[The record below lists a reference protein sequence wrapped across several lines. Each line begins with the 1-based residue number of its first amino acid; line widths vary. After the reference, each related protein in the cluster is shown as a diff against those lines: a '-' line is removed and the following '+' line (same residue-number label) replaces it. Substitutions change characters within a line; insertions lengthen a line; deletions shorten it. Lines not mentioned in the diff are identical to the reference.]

1 MEATRD
7 IPAEELSAL
16 RDPATRRGAFDRL
29 VGTYL
34 RPLYWHARRLVVV
47 HEDAEDVVQET
58 FIRAYDKIGTF
69 RGGAGELGAW
79 LYRIA
84 TNTALTMLRRRRPG
98 LFSSLD
104 DVSRILASRVAEE
117 CGEDADRTLVRFQQA
132 ILELPLK
139 QRLVFNLRYY
149 DRMPNGQIARVLGQ
163 REETERET
171 NTGTMNHEFGNI
183 GRRLPYDLPEH
194 RLEALHERILRNTAA
209 RPAPAARTRRLYLA
223 AGVSVAAALLATG
236 ILLSGHLSHRAEAP
250 LPDIEQMLATTPTET
265 LQQAAAENYDDILYN
280 QQL

>member
-1 MEATRD
+1 MTV
-7 IPAEELSAL
+7 IPPSPSEDSDLQLVERTVAGDQRAYELL
-16 RDPATRRGAFDRL
+16 VIKYQRRIERL
-29 VGTYL
+29 VG
-34 RPLYWHARRLVVV
+34 RMVRDVDLVP
-47 HEDAEDVVQET
+47 DITQET

-149 DRMPNGQIARVLGQ
+149 DRMPYGEIARVLGQ
-163 REETERET
+163 REET
-171 NTGTMNHEFGNI
+171 
-183 GRRLPYDLPEH
+183 LK
-194 RLEALHERILRNTAA
+194 
-209 RPAPAARTRRLYLA
+209 
-223 AGVSVAAALLATG
+223 V
-236 ILLSGHLSHRAEAP
+236 
-250 LPDIEQMLATTPTET
+250 
-265 LQQAAAENYDDILYN
+265 NYHYAVQKLKEKLTQEI
-280 QQL
+280 

>member
-1 MEATRD
+1 MGQLTRNEVFTLAVQKYSD
-7 IPAEELSAL
+7 AVYRAAIHNSRCTA
-16 RDPATRRGAFDRL
+16 
-29 VGTYL
+29 
-34 RPLYWHARRLVVV
+34 
-47 HEDAEDVVQET
+47 DAEDVVQET
-58 FIRAYDKIGTF
+58 FVRAYDRIGTF

-149 DRMPNGQIARVLGQ
+149 DRMPYGQIARVLGQ
-163 REETERET
+163 REETLKVNYHHAVQKLKEKLTRE
-171 NTGTMNHEFGNI
+171 
-183 GRRLPYDLPEH
+183 L
-194 RLEALHERILRNTAA
+194 
-209 RPAPAARTRRLYLA
+209 
-223 AGVSVAAALLATG
+223 
-236 ILLSGHLSHRAEAP
+236 
-250 LPDIEQMLATTPTET
+250 
-265 LQQAAAENYDDILYN
+265 
-280 QQL
+280 

>member
-1 MEATRD
+1 MEETRD

-16 RDPATRRGAFDRL
+16 RNPATRRGAFDRL
-29 VGTYL
+29 VGAYL

-69 RGGAGELGAW
+69 RGGAGELGTW

-149 DRMPNGQIARVLGQ
+149 DRMPYGEIARVLGQ
-163 REETERET
+163 REETLKVNYHHAVQKLKEKLTRE
-171 NTGTMNHEFGNI
+171 
-183 GRRLPYDLPEH
+183 L
-194 RLEALHERILRNTAA
+194 
-209 RPAPAARTRRLYLA
+209 
-223 AGVSVAAALLATG
+223 
-236 ILLSGHLSHRAEAP
+236 
-250 LPDIEQMLATTPTET
+250 
-265 LQQAAAENYDDILYN
+265 
-280 QQL
+280 

>member
-1 MEATRD
+1 MEETRD

-16 RDPATRRGAFDRL
+16 RNPATRRGAFDRL
-29 VGTYL
+29 VGAYL
-34 RPLYWHARRLVVV
+34 RPLYWHARRLVGV

-69 RGGAGELGAW
+69 RGGAGALGAW

-98 LFSSLD
+98 LFSSPD

-149 DRMPNGQIARVLGQ
+149 DQMPYGQIARVLGQ
-163 REETERET
+163 REETLKVNYHHAVQKLKEKLTRE
-171 NTGTMNHEFGNI
+171 
-183 GRRLPYDLPEH
+183 L
-194 RLEALHERILRNTAA
+194 
-209 RPAPAARTRRLYLA
+209 
-223 AGVSVAAALLATG
+223 
-236 ILLSGHLSHRAEAP
+236 
-250 LPDIEQMLATTPTET
+250 
-265 LQQAAAENYDDILYN
+265 
-280 QQL
+280 

>member
-1 MEATRD
+1 MEETRD

-16 RDPATRRGAFDRL
+16 RNPATRRGAFDRL
-29 VGTYL
+29 VGAYL

-58 FIRAYDKIGTF
+58 FSRASDKIGTF

-149 DRMPNGQIARVLGQ
+149 DRMPYGQIARVLGQ
-163 REETERET
+163 REETLKVNYHHAVQKLKEKLTRE
-171 NTGTMNHEFGNI
+171 
-183 GRRLPYDLPEH
+183 L
-194 RLEALHERILRNTAA
+194 
-209 RPAPAARTRRLYLA
+209 
-223 AGVSVAAALLATG
+223 
-236 ILLSGHLSHRAEAP
+236 
-250 LPDIEQMLATTPTET
+250 
-265 LQQAAAENYDDILYN
+265 
-280 QQL
+280 

>member
-1 MEATRD
+1 MEETRD

-16 RDPATRRGAFDRL
+16 RNPATRRGAFDRL
-29 VGTYL
+29 VGAYL

-47 HEDAEDVVQET
+47 HEDAEDVVQES
-58 FIRAYDKIGTF
+58 FIRAYDKICTF

-149 DRMPNGQIARVLGQ
+149 DRMPYGEIARVLGQ
-163 REETERET
+163 REETLKVNYHHAVQKLKEKLTRE
-171 NTGTMNHEFGNI
+171 
-183 GRRLPYDLPEH
+183 L
-194 RLEALHERILRNTAA
+194 
-209 RPAPAARTRRLYLA
+209 
-223 AGVSVAAALLATG
+223 
-236 ILLSGHLSHRAEAP
+236 
-250 LPDIEQMLATTPTET
+250 
-265 LQQAAAENYDDILYN
+265 
-280 QQL
+280 

>member
-1 MEATRD
+1 METTRD
-7 IPAEELSAL
+7 ISAEELAAL
-16 RDPATRRGAFDRL
+16 RDPGARRGAFDRL
-29 VGTYL
+29 VGAYL

-58 FIRAYDKIGTF
+58 FVRAYDRIGTF
-69 RGGAGELGAW
+69 RGGSDEMGAW

-84 TNTALTMLRRRRPG
+84 TNTALTMLRQRRPG

-149 DRMPNGQIARVLGQ
+149 DRMPYGQIARVLGQ
-163 REETERET
+163 REETLKVNYHHAVQKLKEKLTRE
-171 NTGTMNHEFGNI
+171 
-183 GRRLPYDLPEH
+183 L
-194 RLEALHERILRNTAA
+194 
-209 RPAPAARTRRLYLA
+209 
-223 AGVSVAAALLATG
+223 
-236 ILLSGHLSHRAEAP
+236 
-250 LPDIEQMLATTPTET
+250 
-265 LQQAAAENYDDILYN
+265 
-280 QQL
+280 

>member
-98 LFSSLD
+98 VFSSLD
-104 DVSRILASRVAEE
+104 DVAEE

-149 DRMPNGQIARVLGQ
+149 DRMPYGEIARVLGQ
-163 REETERET
+163 REETLKVNYHHAVQKLKEKLTRE
-171 NTGTMNHEFGNI
+171 
-183 GRRLPYDLPEH
+183 L
-194 RLEALHERILRNTAA
+194 
-209 RPAPAARTRRLYLA
+209 
-223 AGVSVAAALLATG
+223 
-236 ILLSGHLSHRAEAP
+236 
-250 LPDIEQMLATTPTET
+250 
-265 LQQAAAENYDDILYN
+265 
-280 QQL
+280 

>member
-1 MEATRD
+1 METTRD
-7 IPAEELSAL
+7 ISAEELAAL
-16 RDPATRRGAFDRL
+16 RDPGARRGAFDRL
-29 VGTYL
+29 VGAYL

-58 FIRAYDKIGTF
+58 FVRAYDRIGTF
-69 RGGAGELGAW
+69 RGGSDEMGAW

-149 DRMPNGQIARVLGQ
+149 DRMPYGEIARVLGQ
-163 REETERET
+163 REETLKVNYHHAVQKLKEKLTRE
-171 NTGTMNHEFGNI
+171 
-183 GRRLPYDLPEH
+183 L
-194 RLEALHERILRNTAA
+194 
-209 RPAPAARTRRLYLA
+209 
-223 AGVSVAAALLATG
+223 
-236 ILLSGHLSHRAEAP
+236 
-250 LPDIEQMLATTPTET
+250 
-265 LQQAAAENYDDILYN
+265 
-280 QQL
+280 

>member
-1 MEATRD
+1 METTRD
-7 IPAEELSAL
+7 ISAEELAAL
-16 RDPATRRGAFDRL
+16 RDPGARRGAFDRL
-29 VGTYL
+29 VGAYL

-58 FIRAYDKIGTF
+58 FVRAYDRIGTF
-69 RGGAGELGAW
+69 RGGSDEMGAW

-149 DRMPNGQIARVLGQ
+149 DQMPYGEIARVLGQ
-163 REETERET
+163 REETLKVNYHHAVQKLKEKLTRE
-171 NTGTMNHEFGNI
+171 
-183 GRRLPYDLPEH
+183 L
-194 RLEALHERILRNTAA
+194 
-209 RPAPAARTRRLYLA
+209 
-223 AGVSVAAALLATG
+223 
-236 ILLSGHLSHRAEAP
+236 
-250 LPDIEQMLATTPTET
+250 
-265 LQQAAAENYDDILYN
+265 
-280 QQL
+280 

>member
-1 MEATRD
+1 MEETRD

-16 RDPATRRGAFDRL
+16 RNPATRRGAFDRL
-29 VGTYL
+29 VGAYL

-104 DVSRILASRVAEE
+104 DVSRILASRVAEA

-149 DRMPNGQIARVLGQ
+149 DRMPYGEIARVLGQ
-163 REETERET
+163 REETLKVNYHHAVQKLKEKLTRE
-171 NTGTMNHEFGNI
+171 
-183 GRRLPYDLPEH
+183 L
-194 RLEALHERILRNTAA
+194 
-209 RPAPAARTRRLYLA
+209 
-223 AGVSVAAALLATG
+223 
-236 ILLSGHLSHRAEAP
+236 
-250 LPDIEQMLATTPTET
+250 
-265 LQQAAAENYDDILYN
+265 
-280 QQL
+280 

>member
-1 MEATRD
+1 METTRD
-7 IPAEELSAL
+7 ISAEELAAL
-16 RDPATRRGAFDRL
+16 RDPGVRHGAFDRL
-29 VGTYL
+29 VGAYL

-58 FIRAYDKIGTF
+58 FVRAYDRIGTF
-69 RGGAGELGAW
+69 RGGSDEMGAW

-149 DRMPNGQIARVLGQ
+149 DRMPYGEIARVLGQ
-163 REETERET
+163 REETLKVNYHHAVQKLKEKLTRE
-171 NTGTMNHEFGNI
+171 
-183 GRRLPYDLPEH
+183 L
-194 RLEALHERILRNTAA
+194 
-209 RPAPAARTRRLYLA
+209 
-223 AGVSVAAALLATG
+223 
-236 ILLSGHLSHRAEAP
+236 
-250 LPDIEQMLATTPTET
+250 
-265 LQQAAAENYDDILYN
+265 
-280 QQL
+280 

>member
-16 RDPATRRGAFDRL
+16 RNPATRRGAFDRL
-29 VGTYL
+29 VGAYL

-58 FIRAYDKIGTF
+58 FIRAYDKFGTF

-149 DRMPNGQIARVLGQ
+149 DRMPYGQIARVLGQ
-163 REETERET
+163 REETLKVNYHHAVQKLKEKLTRE
-171 NTGTMNHEFGNI
+171 
-183 GRRLPYDLPEH
+183 L
-194 RLEALHERILRNTAA
+194 
-209 RPAPAARTRRLYLA
+209 
-223 AGVSVAAALLATG
+223 
-236 ILLSGHLSHRAEAP
+236 
-250 LPDIEQMLATTPTET
+250 
-265 LQQAAAENYDDILYN
+265 
-280 QQL
+280 

>member
-1 MEATRD
+1 MEETRD

-16 RDPATRRGAFDRL
+16 RNPATRRGAFDRL
-29 VGTYL
+29 VGAYL

-58 FIRAYDKIGTF
+58 FIRAYDKIGPF

-149 DRMPNGQIARVLGQ
+149 DRMPYGQIARVLGQ
-163 REETERET
+163 REETLKVNYHHAVQKLKEKLTRE
-171 NTGTMNHEFGNI
+171 
-183 GRRLPYDLPEH
+183 L
-194 RLEALHERILRNTAA
+194 
-209 RPAPAARTRRLYLA
+209 
-223 AGVSVAAALLATG
+223 
-236 ILLSGHLSHRAEAP
+236 
-250 LPDIEQMLATTPTET
+250 
-265 LQQAAAENYDDILYN
+265 
-280 QQL
+280 